1 MNQPLITVIT
11 VAFNALEA
19 LKETAQSTW
28 MQDYPN
34 LEYIIVDGAS
44 KDGTKEWLREI
55 EGTEKSGNNGSP
67 GISEHQNTEA
77 SKYRNTEASKPRNIE
92 ISNPQNTKTPERK
105 LIAASCPVRWISE
118 PDKGI
123 YDAMNK
129 GAAMAKGEYCIF
141 MNAGDTFVNE
151 HVVSQL
157 FAQAKAEA
165 DVIYGDIMKN
175 GQLKGSLSPRNCHKM
190 FYCHQ
195 AVFTRTACL
204 REIPFDIKHRYSAD
218 FKQAKQLFLAG
229 KNFQYINMPVAN
241 FDTQGVSNVHR
252 SRGLWDNVKVVC
264 EVDKF
269 ADKMRF
275 LPHLVFPWLMCKLR
289 GK

>member
-44 KDGTKEWLREI
+44 KDGTKEWLEKI
-55 EGTEKSGNNGSP
+55 ESQRGN
-67 GISEHQNTEA
+67 EA
-77 SKYRNTEASKPRNIE
+77 KGQRGNEATS
-92 ISNPQNTKTPERK
+92 QQGYV
-105 LIAASCPVRWISE
+105 AMSCPIRWISE

-141 MNAGDTFVNE
+141 MNAGDTFVDE
-151 HVVSQL
+151 HVVSKM
-157 FAQAKAEA
+157 FAEAKEEA
-165 DVIYGDIMKN
+165 DVVYGDIMKN
-175 GQLKGSLSPRNCHKM
+175 GQVKGSLSPRNCHKM

-195 AVFTRTACL
+195 GVFTRTSCL

-229 KNFQYINMPVAN
+229 KCFQYINMPVAN
-241 FDTQGVSNVHR
+241 FDTNGVSNTQR
-252 SRGLWDNVKVVC
+252 SKGLWDNVKVVC
-264 EVDKF
+264 EVDSFK
-269 ADKMRF
+269 DKCRF
-275 LPHLVFPWLMCKLR
+275 LPHLLFPWIMCKLR